1 MAMHCRSCQAD
12 NPPEARFCMQC
23 GAALGQSAPPSPA
36 ERESRDYTPRH
47 LAEKILTSRS
57 ALEGERKQV
66 TVLFADVKSSVELS
80 GALDPEEWHRVL
92 DGFFQILAE
101 GVHRFEGTVNQYT
114 GDGIM
119 ALFGAPIAHEDHA
132 QRACYAALHL
142 RDRLRDYTE
151 ELKRERGLV
160 FSVRMALNSGDV
172 VVGKI
177 GDDLRMDYTAQGLVV
192 GLAARLQE
200 LCDSGQ
206 VYASEHVAR
215 LVSGYFELRD
225 LGVFKLKGVAEPV
238 GCFELSGIGALRSRF
253 DLSRARGLSRFVG
266 RADEMATLEEAL
278 AESLEGR
285 GSVVGV
291 VGDAGVGKS
300 RLCFEFT
307 EKCRARGIAVYQGQ
321 AVSYGRS
328 VPLVPIR
335 RLMQSF
341 FGVDEAESE
350 SEARRKIAGTL
361 VLLDDAFRESLP
373 LLLDLLGN
381 PDPARP
387 LPPMEPAT
395 RQRRAL
401 QFLRDLVRAR
411 SRHEP
416 AVLFLEDL
424 HWFDP
429 GSEELLEALLDG
441 AEGTRTLVLVN
452 FRPEFR
458 AAWMKRESYRDV
470 ALEPLGPE
478 TTAELLRALLGE
490 DPSVLPLVERIQ
502 QRTAGNPLFT
512 EEVVRSLAEGGALRG
527 ERGRYRL
534 AAEASAIEVPE
545 SVQALL
551 VARIDRLPEEAKSL
565 LQTAAVVGETSTYG
579 VLERAT
585 GLESEEL
592 DRRLEVLQRAG
603 LLYEAALYPE
613 RELAFAHPLAQEVAY
628 RSQLKEVRQRTH
640 ALVAEALEALS
651 PEQVEARASLLA
663 RHWDEAGEALRAVRW
678 YERAASSGRE
688 WQAASLLHSWQ
699 RALELLRELPETPE
713 TAALRVRACI
723 GVLFAG
729 WRVVIPEETARQVFD
744 EGTDVATRLGD
755 EASRVE
761 LNSAFALLRSLQ
773 GDSAAQFVLLNEALS
788 WVTHETA
795 LPTWASIHQRLSWTY
810 LMAGDPTRG
819 LEYCERGLSRCDD
832 DWRAA
837 GHVGGYG
844 SYAALLAQRGLALGE
859 MGRVEE
865 GLRDVERA
873 LQLARAEEDQL
884 LDMLASSFAS
894 TVHVLRGDLD
904 PALAHATRCFEVG
917 QEMGSATWRIY
928 GIAYMIRAHIERG
941 EWSDALDHVRRVLET
956 SRQAGI
962 RWSPFNAVYQA
973 TALLGAGERE
983 EAGKTLEEARRLAR
997 ETGAP
1002 ITGLEALYAARVSHA
1017 VGAID
1022 PSPDD
1027 ADLAEVLAGMERAGR
1042 RAMVPIV
1049 HLELAERARQ
1059 RGDEQRRRTE
1069 LERARGLFEELGL
1082 TLRVRAVDEAL
1093 AS

>member
-1 MAMHCRSCQAD
+1 MHCDSCRSD

-23 GAALGQSAPPSPA
+23 GGALEEAAPPSPA
-36 ERESRDYTPRH
+36 EREPRDYTPRH
-47 LAEKILTSRS
+47 LAEKILTSRG

-80 GALDPEEWHRVL
+80 SALDPEEWHRVL

-151 ELKRERGLV
+151 ELKRERGLA

-200 LCDSGQ
+200 LCESGQ
-206 VYASEHVAR
+206 VYASEHTAQ

-225 LGVFKLKGVAEPV
+225 LGAFRLKGVAEPV
-238 GCFELSGIGALRSRF
+238 GCFELSGVGALRSRF

-266 RADEMATLEEAL
+266 RAHEMASLE
-278 AESLEGR
+278 AELTAALEGR
-285 GSVVGV
+285 GGVVGV
-291 VGDAGVGKS
+291 VAEAGVGKS
-300 RLCFEFT
+300 RLCFEFI

-321 AVSYGRS
+321 AVSYGKS

-341 FGVDEAESE
+341 FGVDEAEGE

-361 VLLDDAFRESLP
+361 VLLDDVFRESLP
-373 LLLDLLGN
+373 LLLDLLGA

-387 LPPMEPAT
+387 LRPMDPGA
-395 RQRRAL
+395 RQRRTL
-401 QFLRDLVRAR
+401 QFLKELVRAR
-411 SRHEP
+411 SRQEP
-416 AVLFLEDL
+416 GVLFLEDL

-429 GSEELLEALLDG
+429 ASEELLEALIDS
-441 AEGTRTLVLVN
+441 AEDTRTLVLAN

-458 AAWMKRESYRDV
+458 AAWMERESYRSI

-478 TTAELLRALLGE
+478 TTAALLRALLGE
-490 DPSVLPLVERIQ
+490 DPSVLPLFERIQ

-512 EEVVRSLAEGGALRG
+512 EEVVRSLAEGGVLRG

-551 VARIDRLPEEAKSL
+551 AARIDRLPEEAKSL
-565 LQTAAVVGETSTYG
+565 LQTAAVVGETSTMG

-592 DRRLEVLQRAG
+592 DRRVEVLQHAG

-613 RELAFAHPLAQEVAY
+613 RELAFAHPLTQEVAY

-663 RHWDEAGEALRAVRW
+663 RHWDEAGEALRAARW

-688 WQAASLLHSWQ
+688 WQAASLLHSWE
-699 RALELLRELPETPE
+699 RALELVRELPETPE

-723 GVLFAG
+723 GVLFSG
-729 WRVVIPEETARQVFD
+729 WRLVIPEETAQQVFD
-744 EGTDVATRLGD
+744 EGTEVAGRLGD
-755 EASRVE
+755 DASRVE
-761 LNSAFALLRSLQ
+761 LNSAFALLRSLH
-773 GDSAAQFVLLNEALS
+773 GDFGAQLVLLDEALS
-788 WVTHETA
+788 WVTDATE
-795 LPTWASIHQRLSWTY
+795 LPTWASIHQRLGWTY

-819 LEYCERGLSRCDD
+819 LDYCERGLARCGD

-837 GHVGGYG
+837 GHVGGYS
-844 SYAALLAQRGLALGE
+844 SYGTLLAQRGLALGE
-859 MGRVEE
+859 MGRVEG

-884 LDMLASSFAS
+884 LDMLASSFACE
-894 TVHVLRGDLD
+894 VHVLRGDLD
-904 PALAHATRCFEVG
+904 TALAHATRCFEVG
-917 QEMGSATWRIY
+917 QEMGSGTWRIY
-928 GIAYMIRAHIERG
+928 GIAYMIRAHVERG
-941 EWSDALDHVRRVLET
+941 EWSDALDHVRRALEASQET
-956 SRQAGI
+956 GI
-962 RWSPFNAVYQA
+962 RWSPFNSVLRA

-983 EAGKTLEEARRLAR
+983 EAGKAIEEARRLAR

-1017 VGAID
+1017 LGTPDA
-1022 PSPDD
+1022 SPDD
-1027 ADLAEVLAGMERAGR
+1027 ADLTEVLAGMKQAGQQ
-1042 RAMVPIV
+1042 AMVPLV

-1059 RGDEQRRRTE
+1059 RGDEQRGRAE
-1069 LERARGLFEELGL
+1069 LQLAGRLFREMGL
-1082 TLRVRAVDEAL
+1082 TRRVQAVDDAL